1 MERFIPIVP
10 PERER
15 LYRQANLLA
24 LITIFYNLLEGA
36 VSVVFG
42 IHDETIALFGFGA
55 DSFVEVIS
63 GIGIW
68 HMIRRIRANG
78 SEIPDR
84 FEQRAL
90 RITGSAFYLLTA
102 GLAAT
107 VAVNLYRGNVPES
120 TFWGIIISCVS
131 IATMWILLRLKMEVG
146 KQLRSEAIIADA
158 HCTRACLA
166 LSVVLLV
173 SSAGYALTG
182 MGGLDSLG
190 ALGIAWLSF
199 REGREAFEK
208 AAGKA
213 CGCGGP
219 CST

>member
-24 LITIFYNLLEGA
+24 LITIFYNLFEGA

-166 LSVVLLV
+166 LSVVLLA